1 MIMNQKPTFHPPIAL
16 SRRWIIFGGLAAG
29 GGLALAYALAPFS
42 RLAEQRALSAKPG
55 EAVLH
60 GLVRI
65 ANSGA
70 VTVIVPHADM
80 GVGNGTAL
88 AQMLAE
94 ELDADWSQVTYERA
108 PGDLA
113 YANGWLARA
122 YLRGDT
128 SIPGFLAGTADFG
141 ARKMAELMRLQLTG
155 GSTAIR
161 LTGVDGMR
169 RAGAAARW
177 MLIQAAAQ
185 KWTVPASEISIEN
198 GRIKHSSG
206 KEGGFG
212 AFAEDAAAF
221 SPPADVQLKAAKA
234 YTIVGQPLPR
244 MDIPGKVDGTAIYS
258 QDVRRPGMLF
268 AAIRN
273 SPVPG
278 GTLKSVDQA
287 SAKAARGVVKVVTL
301 DNAVAV
307 LADNF
312 WRAKEAVNAL
322 EPVWNEGANAKMSS
336 AATLAAMRS
345 AIQAGKDLSSDH
357 SRGDAAGA
365 LKSAAKKAVFEYSV
379 PYLSHAQMEPMSCGA
394 HFKDGV
400 LEIWGGFQDA
410 LSARYAAAEAAGLPY
425 EKVKVTHTA
434 LGGSFGRRIYFDA
447 LTQCVKIAKQTDR
460 PVNLMYTREEDMT
473 QGKYRNISAARFEAG
488 FDKDGKLIAID
499 YRFAEKQDP
508 PEASQIFYDVPNV
521 SATYAKDL
529 NKAPWGAWRSVDHTV
544 HGFFIESFMDEA
556 AHAAGKDPYE
566 FRRAL
571 LANKPRHL
579 AVLNA
584 AADAAKWTD
593 KRPAGTGLGISIV
606 ESFGTVVAEVV
617 EVAVAEGQP
626 KVTNVWVAA
635 DPGEVVNPD
644 GFTAQMQ
651 SGAIYGLSAALADEI
666 TYENGRVVQSNF
678 TDYPVLQ
685 LAAAPKVHVALVPQG
700 GTTGGGGEPGTPPA
714 FAALTNAVFAATGKR
729 VRDLPLSKT
738 ALA

>member
-1 MIMNQKPTFHPPIAL
+1 MNQKPTFHAPVAL
-16 SRRWIIFGGLAAG
+16 SRRWVIFGGLAAG
-29 GGLALAYALAPFS
+29 GGLAIAYALAPFS

-65 ANSGA
+65 ANSGQ
-70 VTVIVPHADM
+70 VTAIVPHADM

-94 ELDADWSQVTYERA
+94 ELDADWSQVTFERA
-108 PGDLA
+108 PGDMA

-122 YLRGDT
+122 YMRGDT
-128 SIPGFLAGTADFG
+128 SIPGFLSGSADFTF
-141 ARKMAELMRLQLTG
+141 RKMAELMRLQLTG

-161 LTGVDGMR
+161 FTGTDGMR

-177 MLIQAAAQ
+177 MLVQAAAA
-185 KWTVPASEISIEN
+185 KWGVPASEITVDS
-198 GRIKHSSG
+198 GRIKHKSG

-221 SPPADVQLKAAKA
+221 SPPADVQLKDPKT
-234 YTIVGQPLPR
+234 YKISGKPVPR
-244 MDIPGKVDGTAIYS
+244 FDIPAKVDGTAVYA
-258 QDVRRPGMLF
+258 QDIRRPDMLF

-273 SPVPG
+273 CPVPG
-278 GTLKSVDQA
+278 GKLKSVEPA
-287 SAKAARGVVKVVTL
+287 PAISRRGVVQVVKL
-301 DNAVAV
+301 DDAVAV

-322 EPVWNEGANAKMSS
+322 EPVWDEGANAKMSS
-336 AATLAAMRS
+336 AATLAAMKT
-345 AIQAGKDLSSDH
+345 AIQSGKDLSSDY
-357 SRGDAAGA
+357 SRGDVAAT
-365 LKSAAKKAVFEYSV
+365 LKTAAKKSVFEYAV
-379 PYLSHAQMEPMSCGA
+379 PYLCHAQMEPMSCGA
-394 HFKDGV
+394 HMVDGK
-400 LEIWGGFQDA
+400 LEVWGGFQDA

-425 EKVKVTHTA
+425 EKVSVTHTA

-447 LTQCVKIAKQTDR
+447 LVQCVKIAKQTNK
-460 PVNLMYTREEDMT
+460 PVSLMYAREEDMS

-488 FDKDGKLIAID
+488 FDKDGKLVAID

-508 PEASQIFYDVPNV
+508 PESSQIFYGVPNV
-521 SATYAKDL
+521 TSAYAKGI

-544 HGFFIESFMDEA
+544 HGYFVESFIDEA

-566 FRRAL
+566 FRRDL
-571 LANKPRHL
+571 LADKPRHL

-584 AADAAKWTD
+584 VAAAAKWSE
-593 KRPAGTGLGISIV
+593 KRPQGTGLGLSIT
-606 ESFGTVVAEVV
+606 ESFGTVVATVV
-617 EVAVAEGQP
+617 EATVGADGSV
-626 KVTNVWVAA
+626 KVSNAWVAA

-651 SGAIYGLSAALADEI
+651 SATIYGLSAALHSEI
-666 TYENGRVVQSNF
+666 TYENGRVVQSNY
-678 TDYPVLQ
+678 TDYPVIHM
-685 LAAAPKVHVALVPQG
+685 AEAPKIQVTLVPQG
-700 GTTGGGGEPGTPPA
+700 GATGGGGEPATPPA

-729 VRDLPLSKT
+729 VRDLPLAKAT
-738 ALA
+738 LA

>member
-1 MIMNQKPTFHPPIAL
+1 MNDKPTFHAPVAL
-16 SRRWIIFGGLAAG
+16 SRRWVIFGGLAAG

-65 ANSGA
+65 ANSGQ

-94 ELDADWSQVTYERA
+94 ELDADWAQVGYERA

-113 YANGWLARA
+113 YANGWLAQA
-122 YLRGDT
+122 YMRGDS
-128 SIPGFLAGTADFG
+128 SIPGLLAGTADFTF
-141 ARKMAELMRLQLTG
+141 RKMAETMRLQLTG

-161 LTGVDGMR
+161 FTGTDGMR
-169 RAGAAARW
+169 RAGAAARA
-177 MLIQAAAQ
+177 MLIQAAAA
-185 KWTVPASEISIEN
+185 KWGVPAAEITIEK
-198 GRIKHSSG
+198 GLLKHASG

-221 SPPADVQLKAAKA
+221 SPPADVTLKNSKS
-234 YTIVGQPLPR
+234 YKIVGQPVPR
-244 MDIPGKVDGTAIYS
+244 FDIPGKTDGTAVYS
-258 QDVRRPGMLF
+258 QDVRRPGMLY

-278 GTLKSVDQA
+278 GKLKSVDDA
-287 SAKAARGVVKVVTL
+287 ATKARRGVAQIVKL
-301 DNAVAV
+301 DDAVAV

-322 EPVWNEGANAKMSS
+322 EPVWDEGVNAKMSS
-336 AATLAAMRS
+336 VATLAAMRT

-357 SRGDAAGA
+357 ARGDTAAA
-365 LKSAAKKAVFEYSV
+365 LKTAAKKVVFEYSV
-379 PYLSHAQMEPMSCGA
+379 PYLCHAQMEPMSCGA
-394 HFKDGV
+394 HFTKDG
-400 LEIWGGFQDA
+400 LEVWGGFQDA

-447 LTQCVKIAKQTDR
+447 LTQCVKIAKQTDK

-473 QGKYRNISAARFEAG
+473 QGKYRNISAARAEIGLDAS
-488 FDKDGKLIAID
+488 GKLVAID

-508 PEASQIFYDVPNV
+508 PEASQIFYGVANV
-521 SATYAKDL
+521 SATYAKGI

-544 HGFFIESFMDEA
+544 HGFFIESFIDEA
-556 AHAAGKDPYE
+556 AHAAGQDPYA

-571 LANKPRHL
+571 LADKPRHL
-579 AVLNA
+579 AVLDA
-584 AADAAKWTD
+584 AAEMARWRE
-593 KRPAGTGLGISIV
+593 KRPERTGLGIAIV
-606 ESFGTVVAEVV
+606 ESFGTVVAEVA
-617 EVAVAEGQP
+617 EVVIQADGTP
-626 KVTNVWVAA
+626 KVTAIWVAA

-644 GFTAQMQ
+644 GFAAQMQ

-666 TYENGRVVQSNF
+666 TYENGRVTQQNF
-678 TDYPVLQ
+678 PDYPVVQ
-685 LAAAPKVHVALVPQG
+685 MAGAPPVTVKAVPSG
-700 GTTGGGGEPGTPPA
+700 ARTGGGGEPGTPPVA
-714 FAALTNAVFAATGKR
+714 AAVCNAIFAAIGKR
-729 VRDLPLSKT
+729 VRDLPLSK
-738 ALA
+738 ANWA

>member
-1 MIMNQKPTFHPPIAL
+1 MNMNQKPTFHPPVAL
-16 SRRWIIFGGLAAG
+16 SRRWVIFGGLAAG

-55 EAVLH
+55 ESVLH

-65 ANSGA
+65 ANSGH
-70 VTVIVPHADM
+70 VTVVVPHADM

-94 ELDADWSQVTYERA
+94 ELDADWSQVSFERA
-108 PGDLA
+108 PGDMA

-122 YLRGDT
+122 YLRGET

-141 ARKMAELMRLQLTG
+141 ARKMAEMMRLQLTG

-161 LTGVDGMR
+161 FTGTDGMR

-177 MLIQAAAQ
+177 MMIQAAAK
-185 KWTVPASEISIEN
+185 KWGVPAGEITVEA
-198 GRIKHSSG
+198 GQIKHGSG
-206 KEGGFG
+206 KAGGFG
-212 AFAEDAAAF
+212 AFAEEAAAF
-221 SPPADVQLKAAKA
+221 DPPADVQLKNPKT
-234 YTIVGQPLPR
+234 YKISGQPLPR
-244 MDIPGKVDGTAIYS
+244 FDIPAKVDGTAVYA
-258 QDVRRPGMLF
+258 QDIRRPGMVY

-273 SPVPG
+273 CPVPG
-278 GTLKSVDQA
+278 GKLKSVDEAAAA
-287 SAKAARGVVKVVTL
+287 SRRGVVKVVKL
-301 DNAVAV
+301 DDAVAV

-322 EPVWNEGANAKMSS
+322 EPVWDEGTNAKMSS

-345 AIQAGKDLSSDH
+345 AIQSGKDLEADH
-357 SRGDAAGA
+357 SRGDTAGA
-365 LKSAAKKAVFEYSV
+365 LKTASKKVVFEYSV
-379 PYLSHAQMEPMSCGA
+379 PYLCHAQMEPMSCGA
-394 HFKDGV
+394 HFKDGT
-400 LEIWGGFQDA
+400 LEVWGGFQDA
-410 LSARYAAAEAAGLPY
+410 LSARFAAVEASGLPY
-425 EKVKVTHTA
+425 DKVKVTHTA

-447 LTQCVKIAKQTDR
+447 LKQCVKIAKQTDK
-460 PVNLMYTREEDMT
+460 PVSLMYTREEDMT

-488 FDKDGKLIAID
+488 FDKDGKLVAID

-508 PEASQIFYDVPNV
+508 PEAAQIFYGVPNV

-544 HGFFIESFMDEA
+544 HGFFIESFIDEA
-556 AHAAGKDPYE
+556 AQAAGKDPYE
-566 FRRAL
+566 FRRDL

-584 AADAAKWTD
+584 AAQAANWSE
-593 KRPAGTGLGISIV
+593 KRPQGTGLGIAIV

-617 EVAVAEGQP
+617 EATVVNGET
-626 KVTNVWVAA
+626 KVLNVWVAA

-651 SGAIYGLSAALADEI
+651 SGVIYGLSAALADEI
-666 TYENGRVVQSNF
+666 TYENGRVVQSNY

-685 LAAAPKVHVALVPQG
+685 MAAAPKVHVVLIPQG
-700 GTTGGGGEPGTPPA
+700 GATGGGGEPGTPPA

-738 ALA
+738 PLA

>member
-1 MIMNQKPTFHPPIAL
+1 MNQKPTFHPPVAL
-16 SRRWIIFGGLAAG
+16 SRRWVIFGGLAAG

-65 ANSGA
+65 ANSGQ

-94 ELDADWSQVTYERA
+94 ELDADWAQVGYERA

-113 YANGWLARA
+113 YANGWLAQA
-122 YLRGDT
+122 YLRGET
-128 SIPGFLAGTADFG
+128 SIPGALAGTAAFTF
-141 ARKMAELMRLQLTG
+141 RKMAEYMRLQITG

-161 LTGVDGMR
+161 FTGTDGMR
-169 RAGAAARW
+169 HAGAAARW
-177 MLIQAAAQ
+177 MLVQAAAK
-185 KWTVPASEISIEN
+185 KWNVPASEIAIEK
-198 GRIKHSSG
+198 GRIRHSSG

-221 SPPADVQLKAAKA
+221 DPPSALTLKDPKK
-234 YTIVGQPLPR
+234 YTISGQPVPR
-244 MDIPGKVDGTAIYS
+244 FDIPAKVDGTAVYS
-258 QDVRRPGMLF
+258 QDIRRPGMLF

-273 SPVPG
+273 CPVPG
-278 GTLKSVDQA
+278 GKLKSVDEA
-287 SAKAARGVVKVVTL
+287 AAKSRRGVVQVVKL
-301 DNAVAV
+301 DDAVAV

-322 EPVWNEGANAKMSS
+322 EPIWDEGVNAKMSS
-336 AATLAAMRS
+336 AATLAVMKAALQS
-345 AIQAGKDLSSDH
+345 GKDLSSDH
-357 SRGDAAGA
+357 SRGDTAGA
-365 LKSAAKKAVFEYSV
+365 LKTAAKKAVFEYTV

-394 HFKDGV
+394 HFSNGQ
-400 LEIWGGFQDA
+400 LEVWGGFQDA
-410 LSARYAAAEAAGLPY
+410 LSARFAAAEASGLPY
-425 EKVKVTHTA
+425 DKVKVTHAA

-447 LTQCVKIAKQTDR
+447 LTQCVKIAKQTDK
-460 PVNLMYTREEDMT
+460 PISLMYTREEDMQ

-488 FDKDGKLIAID
+488 FDNDGKLVAID

-508 PEASQIFYDVPNV
+508 PEASQIFYGVPNV

-556 AHAAGKDPYE
+556 AQAAGKDPYE
-566 FRRAL
+566 FRRDL
-571 LANKPRHL
+571 LADKPRHL

-584 AADAAKWTD
+584 AADAAKWSE

-617 EVAVAEGQP
+617 EVSVAGGEV

-644 GFTAQMQ
+644 GFAAQMQ

-666 TYENGRVVQSNF
+666 VYENGRVVQSNY

-685 LAAAPKVHVALVPQG
+685 MAAAPRVSVVLLPKG
-700 GTTGGGGEPGTPPA
+700 GATGGGGEPGTPPA
-714 FAALTNAVFAATGKR
+714 FAGLANAVFAATGKR

-738 ALA
+738 TLA